1 MTSAELDRMWE
12 RGARKIVSI
21 EIINGS
27 APQAHGAFDPTPKV
41 IATLVDGS
49 KVELFSYRADD
60 QGRSHTDSQ
69 ANLECAWGWAPRLA
83 LYQLMC
89 AGARPRTSSG
99 APRQR

>member
-49 KVELFSYRADD
+49 KVELFSYRADERSFRPAEFVGLTVD
-60 QGRSHTDSQ
+60 EGR
-69 ANLECAWGWAPRLA
+69 RLRYA
-83 LYQLMC
+83 
-89 AGARPRTSSG
+89 AERPRT
-99 APRQR
+99 